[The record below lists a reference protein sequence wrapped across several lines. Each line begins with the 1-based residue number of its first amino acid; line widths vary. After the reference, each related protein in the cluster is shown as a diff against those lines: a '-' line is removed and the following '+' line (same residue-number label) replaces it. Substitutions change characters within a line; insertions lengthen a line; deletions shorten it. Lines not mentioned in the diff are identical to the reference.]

1 MPLVDEQ
8 GRVAGRFNLVDAL
21 VAVVIL
27 VVIPL
32 AYGAYLLFQAPPP
45 KLLGI
50 EPATFYQGPN
60 LRLGINGINFRPFM
74 RVSLDNAQ
82 ARTFLLASTKSAFV
96 DLPDL
101 GPGTYD
107 VVLFDYKQEV
117 ARLPKALTILPS
129 ASVSI
134 VEMEVAGSFKQLSDK
149 EASQLK
155 NGTGFP
161 ATSPIAQI
169 VSVGTPLPGRLRVRA
184 GDTTLSVPT
193 TQMELPATLKLQCW
207 IAPNPDGSVRCMMS
221 GPTQPAVVAP
231 DSVLTLKGPQSWVNF
246 QISEV
251 HLGSAPATVQARV
264 RLLATPEILTEMKV
278 GDVDTSPNARA
289 QGHAATIVSL
299 GAARAASTSEST
311 SRAPLG
317 GAGRVVEA
325 TLRVP
330 VEQAA
335 AGWIYKDQP
344 FKAGAPF
351 TFETSRYI
359 VQGEVGDVVLPP
371 SPPKAPESK

>member
-1 MPLVDEQ
+1 
-8 GRVAGRFNLVDAL
+8 
-21 VAVVIL
+21 
-27 VVIPL
+27 
-32 AYGAYLLFQAPPP
+32 
-45 KLLGI
+45 
-50 EPATFYQGPN
+50 
-60 LRLGINGINFRPFM
+60 
-74 RVSLDNAQ
+74 
-82 ARTFLLASTKSAFV
+82 LLASTKSAFV

-129 ASVSI
+129 ANISV

-149 EASQLK
+149 EASQFK
-155 NGTGFP
+155 SGMGFP
-161 ATSPIAQI
+161 PTGGAIAEI
-169 VSVGTPLPGRLRVRA
+169 VSVGTAVPGRLRVRA
-184 GDTTLSVPT
+184 GDTMLSVPT
-193 TQMELPATLKLQCW
+193 AQTDLPATLKLHCW
-207 IAPNPDGSVRCMMS
+207 LLPNVDGSVRCMMS

-231 DSVLTLKGPQSWVNF
+231 DSVLTLKGPQGWLNF
-246 QISEV
+246 QINEV
-251 HLGSAPATVQARV
+251 HLGTAPATVQARV
-264 RLLATPEILTEMKV
+264 RLLVTPEILTEMKV

-289 QGHAATIVSL
+289 QGHAATIVSV
-299 GAARAASTSEST
+299 GAVRAASASESAA
-311 SRAPLG
+311 RAPLG

-351 TFETSRYI
+351 TFETPRYV